1 MNEQTESQP
10 EIWQA
15 EIDETVRSL
24 SFDELAALISS
35 GTLLRADK
43 VRRGNLRWLEAGR
56 VPALDAY
63 FAYADAPAESAGPPL
78 ERPKSI
84 GIPPVVIE
92 PAAAPAPVVSS
103 SSVIKSFVYV
113 LLLSLVFTYLWMYYR
128 DAKDRTA
135 AQTAVAGVQ
144 GDPESIREVEANY
157 ETRKKFLVD
166 QNVYTERML
175 AKLNT
180 ESSKLT
186 PTVNTSM
193 CYQFRNVPRDTHY
206 YFDSVQPAVER
217 ELDPLCVEQQKAN
230 AHKQAI
236 LAERDRVR
244 MKADLS
250 GKSAEF
256 AADLQELEAETQSER
271 DRVTQGFYMAAAKGR
286 FYYGFIP
293 IFLIL
298 VLLNTARIIL
308 RKKITQPQP
317 ALN

>member
-15 EIDETVRSL
+15 EIDKTVHTL
-24 SFDELAALISS
+24 SFDELAALIPP
-35 GTLLRADK
+35 GMLLRGDK

-63 FAYADAPAESAGPPL
+63 FAYADAKAETVEPPVEGP
-78 ERPKSI
+78 KDT
-84 GIPPVVIE
+84 GIPPVVSE
-92 PAAAPAPVVSS
+92 VAAAPPSVVSNS
-103 SSVIKSFVYV
+103 SLVKSFVYV

-128 DAKDRTA
+128 DARDRA
-135 AQTAVAGVQ
+135 ERAAVAGVR

-166 QNVYTERML
+166 QNVYTDRTL
-175 AKLNT
+175 AQLNA

-193 CYQFRNVPRDTHY
+193 CYQFRNVPRDTPY
-206 YFDSVQPAVER
+206 VFDSVQPAVER
-217 ELDPLCVEQQKAN
+217 ELDPKCVEQQKAN
-230 AHKQAI
+230 ARKQAV
-236 LAERDRVR
+236 LAERDRNR

-250 GKSAEF
+250 AKRAEF
-256 AADLQELEAETQSER
+256 AADLQELESETESER
-271 DRVTQGFYMAAAKGR
+271 ERLTQGFYMAAAKGR

-293 IFLIL
+293 IFLIM
-298 VLLNTARIIL
+298 VILNITRIIL
-308 RKKITQPQP
+308 RKKIVQPLP
-317 ALN
+317 TLS

>member
-15 EIDETVRSL
+15 EIDKTVHTL
-24 SFDELAALISS
+24 GFDELAAQISS
-35 GTLLRADK
+35 GMLLPGDK

-63 FAYADAPAESAGPPL
+63 FAYADARAEIAGPPV
-78 ERPKSI
+78 EGPKDT
-84 GIPPVVIE
+84 GIPHVFSKI
-92 PAAAPAPVVSS
+92 PAASRSVVSA
-103 SSVIKSFVYV
+103 SSVVKSFVYV
-113 LLLSLVFTYLWMYYR
+113 LFLSLVFTYLWMYYR
-128 DAKDRTA
+128 DAKDRTERA
-135 AQTAVAGVQ
+135 AVAGVT
-144 GDPESIREVEANY
+144 GDPVSIREVEADY

-166 QNVYTERML
+166 QSVYTERTL
-175 AKLNT
+175 ARLDA

-193 CYQFRNVPRDTHY
+193 CYQYRNVPRDTPY
-206 YFDSVQPAVER
+206 TFNSVQPAVEK
-217 ELDPLCVEQQKAN
+217 ELDPKCVEQQKAN
-230 AHKQAI
+230 ARKQAI

-250 GKSAEF
+250 TKRAEV
-256 AADLQELEAETQSER
+256 AVDLQELESETESER
-271 DRVTQGFYMAAAKGR
+271 VRLTEGFYMAAAKGR

-298 VLLNTARIIL
+298 VTLNTTRL
-308 RKKITQPQP
+308 VLKKKIARSP
-317 ALN
+317 LDSY